1 MNTLSLPSS
10 GVRFLQHSSSSVAVP
25 LMHEQHGLL
34 VFNCGGPSFI
44 MKREKLEEDIA
55 PRLLLMVNN
64 IKTEVVNL
72 MQ

>member
-1 MNTLSLPSS
+1 M
-10 GVRFLQHSSSSVAVP
+10 P

-44 MKREKLEEDIA
+44 MKREKLEEDVA